1 MSSSKSTSKE
11 KQKGKGKSVVL
22 RPAKPQGI
30 EFDDKPLWNHVKV
43 LSIPVGGGGN
53 RCWSCNYC
61 NKKVTGSYSKVKAHL
76 LKISNCGVEACKAI
90 KDDVFETLKKE
101 HEVVEKKRAQQH
113 LDARKKIDYVSL
125 PEGSDLLQNKKR
137 KGSISGPLAAA
148 FNVAKRDIA
157 DKQAARMFYASALKL
172 SGYSPPTYDTLRT
185 TLLAQEKAH
194 VNRKLQPI
202 KDSWKK
208 KGVSICSD
216 GWSDRQKRPL
226 INIMAASVGGAMF
239 VKAIDASGNIKDAD
253 YVANIFLSVIE
264 EIGKENIVQNVTDN
278 GSNFKVAGLTIE
290 NKYPHIFW
298 TPCVVHSLNL
308 ALKSMCEPPQ
318 NSSQHPACKWIAN
331 LVTDLHNI
339 RNFIVN
345 HSLPNAIFKSYSN
358 LELLRVAETR
368 FASHIVMAK
377 RLKEVKPALEKMVMD
392 AGWKIYRGDGKNLVD
407 AKAREVKQLIVND
420 VWWDDLDYLLSFTEP
435 IVDMLRAA
443 DTDAPVLHCIYDM
456 WDTMIENVKAIIF
469 EHEDKDHLI
478 GQSDFFDKIHEILEA
493 RWTKSNTPLHCIAH
507 SLVPKYYHESWLQG
521 GSNGIRR
528 FAPHEDEEV
537 STNRSKCFE
546 RLFQKNTTH
555 LRNVYV
561 KYGAFSSGSGYFNQ
575 PHVIEARMY
584 EEPISWW
591 ANHGAST
598 PLLQGLAFKLL
609 SQPASSSCC
618 ERNWSTYGHIHS
630 IKRNRLAS
638 SRAED
643 LVFVHCN
650 IRMLSRK
657 KKEYKEGPSKYWDLC
672 GDRFDIDGPPIEFAE
687 LSINEPELELV
698 TFDDVMEDVHPD
710 DVGHGIRRFYLW
722 DTIRDICGNYVVNQ
736 SVGIV
741 ANRFKAKALKSLEAG
756 YHWMI
761 NLPSKMVKE
770 HVNCGRLEALINQ

>member
-1 MSSSKSTSKE
+1 MSSSKSTGKE

-76 LKISNCGVEACKAI
+76 LKFPNCGVEACKSI

-101 HEVVEKKRAQQH
+101 HKVAEKIRAQQH

-148 FNVAKRDIA
+148 FNVAERDIA
-157 DKQAARMFYASALKL
+157 DKQAARMFYASALSFNL
-172 SGYSPPTYDTLRT
+172 ARLRT

-208 KGVSICSD
+208 KRVSICSD
-216 GWSDRQKRPL
+216 GWSDRQKRPF

-264 EIGKENIVQNVTDN
+264 EIGKENIVQIVTDN
-278 GSNFKVAGLTIE
+278 GSNFKAAGLTIE

-318 NSSQHPACKWIAN
+318 SSSQHSACKWIAN

-392 AGWKIYRGDGKNLVD
+392 AGWKIYRGDGKNPVD

-435 IVDMLRAA
+435 IVDMLRAT
-443 DTDAPVLHCIYDM
+443 DTDAPVLHCIYDIV
-456 WDTMIENVKAIIF
+456 W
-469 EHEDKDHLI
+469 
-478 GQSDFFDKIHEILEA
+478 
-493 RWTKSNTPLHCIAH
+493 R
-507 SLVPKYYHESWLQG
+507 
-521 GSNGIRR
+521 
-528 FAPHEDEEV
+528 
-537 STNRSKCFE
+537 TNRFIYGLKAHVPVNKF
-546 RLFQKNTTH
+546 
-555 LRNVYV
+555 LRYSRWWSRWS
-561 KYGAFSSGSGYFNQ
+561 YGARSRDNKGYSG
-575 PHVIEARMY
+575 
-584 EEPISWW
+584 
-591 ANHGAST
+591 
-598 PLLQGLAFKLL
+598 GLGLRVGRRR
-609 SQPASSSCC
+609 
-618 ERNWSTYGHIHS
+618 EWSPV
-630 IKRNRLAS
+630 RLGS
-638 SRAED
+638 
-643 LVFVHCN
+643 
-650 IRMLSRK
+650 
-657 KKEYKEGPSKYWDLC
+657 
-672 GDRFDIDGPPIEFAE
+672 
-687 LSINEPELELV
+687 
-698 TFDDVMEDVHPD
+698 
-710 DVGHGIRRFYLW
+710 
-722 DTIRDICGNYVVNQ
+722 
-736 SVGIV
+736 
-741 ANRFKAKALKSLEAG
+741 
-756 YHWMI
+756 
-761 NLPSKMVKE
+761 VKE
-770 HVNCGRLEALINQ
+770 E

>member
-1 MSSSKSTSKE
+1 MSSSKSTGKE

-43 LSIPVGGGGN
+43 LSIPVDGGGN

-76 LKISNCGVEACKAI
+76 LKIPNCGVEACKAI

-101 HEVVEKKRAQQH
+101 HEVAEKRRAQQH
-113 LDARKKIDYVSL
+113 LDARKKTDYVSL

-137 KGSISGPLAAA
+137 KGSILGPLAAA
-148 FNVAKRDIA
+148 FNVAERDIA
-157 DKQAARMFYASALKL
+157 DKQAARMFYASAFSFNLARCPYFRKYSQTLANSKL
-172 SGYSPPTYDTLRT
+172 SGYSPPTYDRLRT

-264 EIGKENIVQNVTDN
+264 EIGKENIVQIVTDN
-278 GSNFKVAGLTIE
+278 GSNFKAAGLTIE

-308 ALKSMCEPPQ
+308 ALK
-318 NSSQHPACKWIAN
+318 K
-331 LVTDLHNI
+331 
-339 RNFIVN
+339 
-345 HSLPNAIFKSYSN
+345 
-358 LELLRVAETR
+358 TR

-392 AGWKIYRGDGKNLVD
+392 AGWKIYRGDGKNPVD

-435 IVDMLRAA
+435 IVDMLRVT

-493 RWTKSNTPLHCIAH
+493 RWTKSNTPLHGIAH

-528 FAPHEDEEV
+528 LAPHEDEEV

-561 KYGAFSSGSGYFNQ
+561 EYGAFSSGSGYFNQ

-598 PLLQGLAFKLL
+598 PLLQGLASKLL

-643 LVFVHCN
+643 LVFVHYN

-657 KKEYKEGPSKYWDLC
+657 KKEYKEGPSKC

-698 TFDDVMEDVHPD
+698 TFDDVIED
-710 DVGHGIRRFYLW
+710 
-722 DTIRDICGNYVVNQ
+722 
-736 SVGIV
+736 
-741 ANRFKAKALKSLEAG
+741 LK
-756 YHWMI
+756 WRKNM
-761 NLPSKMVKE
+761 
-770 HVNCGRLEALINQ
+770 